1 MSVLTLPTD
10 PSPSNMAIGIVSA
23 GNTLT
28 PAFGG
33 DEQDIKRK
41 GTRYALTFQMP
52 PMTYLTSMGWDDLM
66 AEGDTVLMKVFQPGF
81 DTGSPGTPLVKGAGQ
96 AGTSLLIDGLTPGH
110 VLSKGQFVSIVTSSQ
125 RFLYRLAASV
135 TANGSGEA
143 TLTLRTMLRRPPAD
157 NDVVEIAQP
166 MIEGFV
172 RDLGTWAV
180 GVDRLVGLQFTVR
193 ERE

>member
-1 MSVLTLPTD
+1 MTVLTLPT
-10 PSPSNMAIGIVSA
+10 SPPPASMGIALVSA
-23 GNTLT
+23 GNVLT

-33 DEQDIKRK
+33 DEQEIKRK
-41 GTRYALTFQMP
+41 GTRYALTYQMP

-81 DTGSPGTPLVKGAGQ
+81 FTGNPGTPLVKGASQ
-96 AGTSLLIDGLTPGH
+96 SGTSLIIDGLTPGH
-110 VLSKGQFVSIVTSSQ
+110 VLSKGQFVSVVTSSQ

-135 TANGSGEA
+135 TADGTGEA
-143 TLTLRTMLRRPPAD
+143 TLTLRTMLRRSPAD

-172 RDLGTWAV
+172 RDMGAWPVGTD
-180 GVDRLVGLQFTVR
+180 GLVSIQFTVR

>member
-10 PSPSNMAIGIVSA
+10 PSPASMGIALVSA
-23 GNTLT
+23 GNILT

-33 DEQDIKRK
+33 DEQEIKRK

-66 AEGDTVLMKVFQPGF
+66 AEGDTVLMRVFQPGF
-81 DTGSPGTPLVKGAGQ
+81 FTGNPGTPLVNGGSQ
-96 AGTSLLIDGLTPGH
+96 SGTSLIIDGLTPGH
-110 VLSKGQFVSIVTSSQ
+110 FLSKGQFISVVTSSQ
-125 RFLYRLAASV
+125 RFLYRLAAGV
-135 TANGSGEA
+135 TANGSGQA
-143 TLTLRTMLRRPPAD
+143 TLTLRTMLRRSPAD

-172 RDLGTWAV
+172 RDMGPWTV
-180 GVDRLVGLQFTVR
+180 GADRLVGLQFTVR